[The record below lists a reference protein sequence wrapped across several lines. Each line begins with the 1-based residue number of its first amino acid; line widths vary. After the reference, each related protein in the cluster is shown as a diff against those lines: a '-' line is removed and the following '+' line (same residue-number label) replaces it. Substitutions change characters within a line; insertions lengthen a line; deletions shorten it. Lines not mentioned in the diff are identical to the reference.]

1 MDTPP
6 FFWSLL
12 PFSLVSLDAGVLAP
26 PVQIYGKFKIKK
38 KDNNKKLRY

>member
-38 KDNNKKLRY
+38 KTTTKN